1 MTSIDLHDLVRTLEG
16 RGVTLEPKPDGGVRL
31 NAPRPLEPE
40 LLEAIKANKAALLEM
55 LPPQNP
61 SRTTIATKDKQSQPA
76 TILGNPK
83 VQVAALEPLPL
94 ELRAL
99 VLSASSG
106 VLPKG
111 AVSLGTG
118 LTLDLE
124 RYVLGFAAQ
133 YLTGDQ
139 AHALRELHECQTVWQ
154 VLTRKAVNA

>member
-1 MTSIDLHDLVRTLEG
+1 MTSIDLHNLVRTLEG

-40 LLEAIKANKAALLEM
+40 LLEAIRANKAALLE
-55 LPPQNP
+55 LL
-61 SRTTIATKDKQSQPA
+61 TTPRPA
-76 TILGNPK
+76 QTPTS
-83 VQVAALEPLPL
+83 AAMLEPLPL

-99 VLSASSG
+99 LRAASSG

-111 AVSLGTG
+111 AVSLRTG

-139 AHALRELHECQTVWQ
+139 LHALRELHECQAAWQ
-154 VLTRKAVNA
+154 VLTRKVVNA

>member
-1 MTSIDLHDLVRTLEG
+1 MTSINLDSLVRTLEG

-40 LLEAIKANKAALLEM
+40 LLEAIRANKAALLE
-55 LPPQNP
+55 LLTPPRP
-61 SRTTIATKDKQSQPA
+61 
-76 TILGNPK
+76 
-83 VQVAALEPLPL
+83 VQTPTSAAMPEPLPL

-99 VLSASSG
+99 LRAASSG

-111 AVSLGTG
+111 AVSLRTG

-139 AHALRELHECQTVWQ
+139 LHALRELHECQAAWQ
-154 VLTRKAVNA
+154 VLTRKVVNA